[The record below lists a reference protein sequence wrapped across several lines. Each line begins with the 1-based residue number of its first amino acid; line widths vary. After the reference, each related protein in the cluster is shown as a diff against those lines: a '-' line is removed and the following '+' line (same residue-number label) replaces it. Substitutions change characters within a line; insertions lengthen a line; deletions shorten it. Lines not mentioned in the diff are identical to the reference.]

1 MAIKH
6 NNAIPHNHFHKDW
19 QRRVRVHFDQPGR
32 KHRRRQ
38 ARLAKAAAVAPR
50 PVDKLRPVVRCPTIK
65 YNRRVRAGRGFTIA
79 ELKEAGIPRKL
90 APTIGISVD
99 GRRTNYSK
107 ESLAA
112 NVARLKEYKARL
124 ILFPRK
130 SGQFKKLDSSAEEVK
145 AAQAA
150 FAAEGK
156 TEGFA
161 TNINSTLPINNISA
175 AEAVTE
181 IKRDSLPKGEEAA
194 FRRLREARSEARLAG
209 VREKRAKAKAEEA
222 AAAKK

>member
-6 NNAIPHNHFHKDW
+6 NVQISHNHFRKDW

-32 KHRRRQ
+32 KLRRRN
-38 ARLAKAAAVAPR
+38 ARLSKAAAVAPR

-65 YNRRVRAGRGFTIA
+65 YNRRVRAGRGFTIT

-99 GRRTNYSK
+99 PRRQNLSV
-107 ESLAA
+107 ESLTA
-112 NVARLKEYKARL
+112 NVARLKEYRSRL

-130 SGQFKKLDSSAEEVK
+130 LGKTKNGDSSKDELK
-145 AAQAA
+145 AA
-150 FAAEGK
+150 AENYVKNMKSG
-156 TEGFA
+156 
-161 TNINSTLPINNISA
+161 LPIVHTDAGFSEVSELP
-175 AEAVTE
+175 EAIE
-181 IKRDSLPKGEEAA
+181 GGAYRKLRDS
-194 FRRLREARSEARLAG
+194 RSDKKNQGA
-209 VREKRAKAKAEEA
+209 REKRAKDKADEA